1 MTNPAMARKAGRGF
15 TLVELLAVIA
25 IIGLLIALLLP
36 AVQSVRE
43 SSRRSTCSAKLREI
57 ATACHN
63 YLSVKRMFPPALKHS
78 EYSTAR
84 PEDLCCVDGNAPAGI
99 DDPWATDA
107 RSFVTVLLPFVEE
120 SARYSQL
127 DFTKGGRQGQ
137 NMNVN
142 KTPFPFMACPSN
154 PSTGRFRPDG
164 SAAQHYG
171 PSGGTNGTSCQRY
184 NIPPDGMF
192 WGSHVSKRDCLP
204 SEVSDGLSNTI
215 MVCERLSY
223 TPTSTDPANGGF
235 REVLSLF
242 VSGNFWGWEARGN
255 TLNIVAALSG
265 QPNVYNSTNPYGT
278 PFSFHPGGLHVA
290 FGDGAVQFINETIA
304 SNVWQALARKADGT
318 ATKYQP

>member
-242 VSGNFWGWEARGN
+242 VSGHFLGVGGPRQHAQHCRRSFRPAERIQLDEPVRHSLQLSPGGPARG
-255 TLNIVAALSG
+255 
-265 QPNVYNSTNPYGT
+265 
-278 PFSFHPGGLHVA
+278 F
-290 FGDGAVQFINETIA
+290 
-304 SNVWQALARKADGT
+304 W
-318 ATKYQP
+318 